1 VGQGALSQ
9 RAAAEVKVQVGAVAA
24 AAAVPTVQTV

>member
-24 AAAVPTVQTV
+24 AVPTVQTV